1 MAARPPIDLDDPALG
16 LTMAVIRSSPT
27 PLLWLDG
34 ELRIAGASESFCDA
48 FGIDLSTAVHGTL
61 SELGSGGW
69 GVPQLR
75 VVLDAIASGTPQDDA
90 FEMELERADMATHC
104 LVITAR
110 QLAYHDLGQPWLLVA
125 VADITEARAN
135 ELAKDRAVE
144 QLSVLL
150 REVRHRVANSL
161 QIVSSVL
168 LQTAR
173 RTSSDETRDGLTDA
187 HHRIMS
193 VASLERQLSASPD
206 GDQSVELL
214 AYFTSLCDSMAAS
227 MIEDPDRISLVV
239 SGSGVV
245 SSRMSVSLGLIVT
258 ELVINALKYAFP
270 SGRTGR
276 IEIGYEAHGPNWTL
290 SVRDDGVGMPDDPTL
305 IRTGLG
311 TDIVRALAR
320 QLQATVD
327 VAPANPGTVVFIEHI
342 QVAIVGGSTNASAA
356 LQSGSRTTRREP
368 AALGRST
375 ANG

>member
-1 MAARPPIDLDDPALG
+1 M
-16 LTMAVIRSSPT
+16 
-27 PLLWLDG
+27 
-34 ELRIAGASESFCDA
+34 
-48 FGIDLSTAVHGTL
+48 
-61 SELGSGGW
+61 
-69 GVPQLR
+69 
-75 VVLDAIASGTPQDDA
+75 LDAIASGTPQGDA
-90 FEMELERADMATHC
+90 FEMELERADMATRC

-110 QLAYHDLGQPWLLVA
+110 QLADHDFGQPWLLVA
-125 VADITEARAN
+125 VADITDARAN
-135 ELAKDRAVE
+135 ELAKDRALE

-161 QIVSSVL
+161 QIVASVL

-173 RTSSDETRDGLTDA
+173 RTGSDETRDGLTDA

-193 VASLERQLSASPD
+193 VASLERQLSASAD

-227 MIEDPDRISLVV
+227 LIEDPDRISLVV
-239 SGSGVV
+239 TGGGVV
-245 SSRMSVSLGLIVT
+245 TSRVSVSLGLIVT

-270 SGRTGR
+270 SGRAGR

-327 VAPANPGTVVFIEHI
+327 IAPAVPGTVVFIEHV
-342 QVAIVGGSTNASAA
+342 QVAMVGGSTSAA
-356 LQSGSRTTRREP
+356 AALSPGRQKTSREP